1 VKLSTGPA
9 KLLNEQMEEEKT
21 VRDRLDRLGL
31 AGSDPASLLMLD
43 REAGA
48 LKASGPAGEGGAQ

>member
-1 VKLSTGPA
+1 MKLSPELA

-21 VRDRLDRLGL
+21 VRDRLGRLKL
-31 AGSDPASLLMLD
+31 ADPDPASLLVLD

-48 LKASGPAGEGGAQ
+48 R

>member
-1 VKLSTGPA
+1 VKLSAGLA

-21 VRDRLDRLGL
+21 VRDRLDRLRL
-31 AGSDPASLLMLD
+31 ANPDPASLLMLD

-48 LKASGPAGEGGAQ
+48 LKASGPADEGGAQ

>member
-1 VKLSTGPA
+1 MKLSPELA

-21 VRDRLDRLGL
+21 VRDRLGRLKL
-31 AGSDPASLLMLD
+31 ADPDPASLLVLD

-48 LKASGPAGEGGAQ
+48 RKALGPADEGGAQ